1 MFEMGVDRG
10 QVLSRPSQHLGS
22 SSFIFTYQLGFLGKC
37 ERSVLEKHGGLAPP
51 WTSEHIT

>member
-1 MFEMGVDRG
+1 MGVDRG

-22 SSFIFTYQLGFLGKC
+22 SSFIFMYQLGLLRKC